1 MRGETYDVLNVDVL
15 IELALVLVVFEC
27 EGGKDE
33 VAWVELQKGRV
44 ADEVADVGVFVFASK
59 FLKDDLTL
67 VEGCAVLFGN
77 SEWSTLV
84 DYFEEC
90 FHFRM
95 F

>member
-1 MRGETYDVLNVDVL
+1 MLER
-15 IELALVLVVFEC
+15 

-33 VAWVELQKGRV
+33 VAWVELLEGCV
-44 ADEVADVGVFVFASK
+44 ADKVADVGVFVFASK
-59 FLKDDLTL
+59 FLKANLTL
-67 VEGCAVLFGN
+67 IEGCAVLLGY
-77 SEWSTLV
+77 SERSTLV

>member
-1 MRGETYDVLNVDVL
+1 MLERK
-15 IELALVLVVFEC
+15 
-27 EGGKDE
+27 GGKDE

-59 FLKDDLTL
+59 FLKDNLTL
-67 VEGCAVLFGN
+67 VEGCAVLLGD
-77 SEWSTLV
+77 SERSALV